1 MGGISMTNHPVTDVP
16 CFFVHPCN
24 TADAMHEI
32 VGNRQ
37 VTSLQYLQIWLG
49 LIGAVVGLSLPIE
62 LAMEMKNNE

>member
-1 MGGISMTNHPVTDVP
+1 
-16 CFFVHPCN
+16 
-24 TADAMHEI
+24 MHEI